1 MVLLC
6 LSNNQLDALLLGGCR
21 KALCFAYMDVA
32 MRRSDKG
39 REQDAVSFSGLR
51 SPEGWC

>member
-1 MVLLC
+1 LLC

-21 KALCFAYMDVA
+21 KALCFAYRDVG
-32 MRRSDKG
+32 KG

-51 SPEGWC
+51 SPECWC